1 MAKRLATE
9 YVKTHI
15 RLKEAEMIKFVE
27 LFREHDIHIQ
37 VRVFDNGNQEVVLEY
52 GDEPE
57 VTLNFEHLDDDYV
70 FDGACSFR
78 ELAPA
83 NAMRKAISVF
93 HGNAIARRHY
103 GNFIMEYRYEGGA
116 ISSITEIRPG
126 GYERVVY
133 RYRNKL
139 AELQEVYERTD
150 VEESIAQVKEEINQ
164 MLDLRRRIDRNRVK
178 ELDERLAVL
187 SRRLFALEA

>member
-15 RLKEAEMIKFVE
+15 RLTEAEMIKFVE

-70 FDGACSFR
+70 FEGACSFF

-83 NAMRKAISVF
+83 NAMRKAISMF
-93 HGNAIARRHY
+93 RGSAIARRHY
-103 GNFIMEYRYEGGA
+103 GSFYMEYRYENGA
-116 ISSITEIRPG
+116 VDSITEFRPDG
-126 GYERVVY
+126 SERFVY
-133 RYRNKL
+133 RYRNRL
-139 AELQEVYERTD
+139 AELQEVFERTD
-150 VEESIAQVKEEINQ
+150 IEESIAQVREEINQ
-164 MLDLRRRIDRNRVK
+164 LLDSRRSIDRSRLK
-178 ELDERLAVL
+178 ELDDRLAML

>member
-15 RLKEAEMIKFVE
+15 RLTEAEMIKFVE
-27 LFREHDIHIQ
+27 LFRDHDIHIH
-37 VRVFDNGNQEVVLEY
+37 VRVFDNGNHEVVLEY
-52 GDEPE
+52 GAEPE
-57 VTLNFEHLDDDYV
+57 VTLNFEQQEGVYV
-70 FDGACSFR
+70 FEGACSFY

-83 NAMRKAISVF
+83 NAMRKAISMF
-93 HGNAIARRHY
+93 RGSAISRRHY
-103 GNFIMEYRYEGGA
+103 GSYTMEYRYENGSIA
-116 ISSITEIRPG
+116 SITEIRPG

-133 RYRNKL
+133 RYRNRL
-139 AELQEVYERTD
+139 AELQEVFERTD
-150 VEESIAQVKEEINQ
+150 IEVSIAQVKEEINQ
-164 MLDLRRRIDRNRVK
+164 LLDLRRRMDRTRVK